1 MNTLHDLSVTV
12 PKMIKDAMLGKPQ
25 LLCMQQSDHRS
36 SETADVNE
44 TIAEYQWNHH
54 AKVLFPEKISS
65 FRSVDASF
73 QVQSISRRPSL
84 NRKSRTLHS
93 CPCSE
98 QPMAH
103 YDSLRSRSCEPKIW
117 DMFWCSDADNTS
129 RTSEAFSQTD
139 AHCELTFVY
148 FDYICDVVKSW
159 IVIIWYNMI

>member
-1 MNTLHDLSVTV
+1 M
-12 PKMIKDAMLGKPQ
+12 K
-25 LLCMQQSDHRS
+25 S
-36 SETADVNE
+36 SRESFVSGEN
-44 TIAEYQWNHH
+44 
-54 AKVLFPEKISS
+54 PS

-159 IVIIWYNMI
+159 IVIIWYNMIYHDIPILVINPRITRLYSVAMDSHCRS